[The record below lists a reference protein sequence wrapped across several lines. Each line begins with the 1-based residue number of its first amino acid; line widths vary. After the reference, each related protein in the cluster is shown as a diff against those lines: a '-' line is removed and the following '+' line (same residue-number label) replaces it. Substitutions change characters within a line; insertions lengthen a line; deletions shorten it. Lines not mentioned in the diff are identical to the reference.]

1 MTNSAGLRFGLL
13 HENGLK
19 TMACS
24 GIMKINCDIS
34 TSFRHVG
41 EDAIRD
47 LALQVPDGLWVNKM
61 GFTLRGSCD
70 DPRIERSLR
79 FLKNRGCGLW
89 DGQYSPEGGKND
101 YRITLIRKYSKHDY
115 DACDFLVLDPNTYS
129 EGLSR
134 TSDGLI
140 KLDHRKLKRK
150 ADFAKATP
158 TWVVVSSRVK
168 RLIEESPL
176 KGISFRPTVLEN
188 YEGKHHRIVPWD
200 RVNCEPFWEIYSE
213 QILPRMA
220 PWNDLREHP
229 KTPGYFSHR
238 EGLYLVPEPHY
249 RRSDVAA
256 LADSDLF
263 GTHEMF
269 DTGGDGG
276 RMKIASRR
284 FYLFCRAHE
293 LKVSWTPVR
302 LDPDDGPEGGPLPH
316 YPSELLEFLT
326 PPTG

>member
-1 MTNSAGLRFGLL
+1 
-13 HENGLK
+13 
-19 TMACS
+19 
-24 GIMKINCDIS
+24 MKYVLTIS
-34 TSFRHVG
+34 TGLDDVG
-41 EDAIRD
+41 EDTI
-47 LALQVPDGLWVNKM
+47 LQLQAAVPDEHWLHPR
-61 GFTLRGSCD
+61 GF
-70 DPRIERSLR
+70 
-79 FLKNRGCGLW
+79 FLKRVISDPSWQRITAVLKSHSCVVWSGK
-89 DGQYSPEGGKND
+89 YSSERGKND
-101 YRITLIRKYSKHDY
+101 YSIRLDRKYSKRDH
-115 DACDFLVLDPNTYS
+115 DACDFLVLDPHTYS

-150 ADFAKATP
+150 ADFARATP
-158 TWVVVSSRVK
+158 TWVVVSSRVR

-188 YEGKHHRIVPWD
+188 YEGKHDRIVPWD

-213 QILPRMA
+213 QLLPPMA

-256 LADSDLF
+256 LPDNDLF
-263 GTHEMF
+263 GTHERF

-276 RMKIASRR
+276 RMKIASKR
-284 FYLFCRAHE
+284 FYHFCRAHE

-316 YPSELLEFLT
+316 YPPELLEFLT
-326 PPTG
+326 PSSG